1 MAYNEEWK
9 GGTATDS
16 LQRLPQGKGFVMR
29 PDYELEDGV
38 LKIFKE
44 MDFDYDVGFDR
55 ACSELVS
62 SAQKELVIDLSRIN
76 RITSTYIG
84 LMAAAFFQAQAH
96 EKTIGIIAK
105 GPVLNALRLAGFANF
120 MQLTDSGRIAVS
132 TAGQVG

>member
-1 MAYNEEWK
+1 VILK
-9 GGTATDS
+9 
-16 LQRLPQGKGFVMR
+16 RLEDGSFFFEGKDFAMR
-29 PDYELEDGV
+29 PEYELKDGV

-62 SAQKELVIDLSRIN
+62 SPQQELVIDLSSIN

-96 EKTIGIIAK
+96 EKSIGIIAK
-105 GPVLNALRLAGFANF
+105 GQVLNALRLAGFANF
-120 MQLTDSGRIAVS
+120 MKLTDSGRITVS
-132 TAGQVG
+132 TGRY

>member
-1 MAYNEEWK
+1 
-9 GGTATDS
+9 
-16 LQRLPQGKGFVMR
+16 MR
-29 PDYELEDGV
+29 PEYELKDGV

-44 MDFDYDVGFDR
+44 MDYDYDVGFDR

-62 SAQKELVIDLSRIN
+62 SPEKKLVIDLSRIS

-105 GPVLNALRLAGFANF
+105 GQVLNALRLAGFANF
-120 MQLTDSGRIAVS
+120 MKLTDSGRIAAVPRE
-132 TAGQVG
+132 AGQISF